1 MREKY
6 TSLEESQ
13 QKEMELLEKDI
24 QLLTV
29 DNEQLERKFNAIQR
43 SNERQFEDICQM
55 TEEKLEQLFKQAL
68 RIPEN
73 PKESQNHH

>member
-1 MREKY
+1 
-6 TSLEESQ
+6 
-13 QKEMELLEKDI
+13 MELLEKDI